1 MLKPNLFLIS
11 LLIIAPIYLLTAQE
25 MSPEEKRRFEKLFY
39 GNLDFKTGYEY
50 HIKGQIYKAREH
62 YTKAMYSLRDE
73 KKWMGMIR
81 VGGRVITTYS
91 GSKNDSLGIAV
102 ADTLLATIN
111 REAPLYKDSTAAIYK
126 GLLNVYYDRLDNK
139 KGLEA
144 GYKLRW
150 LLKKKYQTDIINP
163 FVDIYALMGQFH
175 YREGNIDS
183 AFHYLQTAH
192 DIIPQLDKVSPDKA
206 SFMLALYGDL
216 LFSISNYGG
225 AINMLE
231 RATDYA
237 KAIFG
242 EDNPEIGRYYSS
254 LAGYYQ
260 SLGEHPSSIEYNQKA
275 LYLYE
280 AGEGRPDIFY
290 YYIIPNVHL
299 NLCTD
304 YIQLDQLEKANYHHE
319 RASTYIKNSKK
330 NLELSTDLLH
340 VKGDLLLAQNQTE
353 EALSFYNKA
362 KALYIKNIAAGIY
375 PYSSNE
381 FNLMILNSD
390 IANAHKISGSLDSA
404 IFFYKQAISMGKE
417 YYEEQLT
424 ALKANW
430 YYTLTDIYM
439 GKGQLDS
446 ALYHN
451 QNSLISTC
459 HYFTHEDYFTLPQS
473 KDFQNI
479 TETYL
484 VLRQKAKLIHQL
496 AQLAP
501 QEEEQLKLLKKA
513 LDFITLSDAVHVE
526 NLKKASLYRTAKSAT
541 LIENSIHNY
550 KEGLNIAHEAYTITT
565 DPSYLDQCFYFTQKM
580 KAQQLWM
587 SILDSNS
594 KNFANLDQE
603 LLNRERDL
611 LADIAFYESKI
622 REVTTNN
629 DTASIYKYRNENLFG
644 KKEELTKLYRQL
656 ESDNP
661 DYYETKYAFIPEDEQ
676 SLKNVLASD
685 EALVEYVLTDSLLY
699 TFVLTQE
706 KQLKLYQSKTSTGLA
721 EQVDELNALL
731 QNSAM
736 LRKSSR
742 QRFIQISHQLYQ
754 ALIQPIADDIKDK
767 NRLII
772 IGDGLTNYIPFET
785 LVATNSPN
793 TFDQLD
799 YLIKDFEITYHYSST
814 LFAKARKNQ
823 AINKTELF
831 AFAPVYDEIESS
843 TEIALETN
851 NLRAFND
858 DRTFNPLP
866 ESEREVNNIAH
877 VFELDGRKSA
887 VYLRQKASEVALK
900 HQLEQAFQYI
910 HIAGHSF
917 ADLENPNFSGVAC
930 YSDTTLVEEDGILY
944 SGEIYGLSTTADL
957 ITLSSC
963 ESGYGKLQG
972 TEGLLGLN
980 RAFIYA
986 GAQNVVFSLWKVYDK
1001 VSAQLMIDFYEG
1013 VVKEDLAYPGSLR
1026 QAKLKQI
1033 SNPATASPH
1042 YWGAYLLIGR

>member
-1 MLKPNLFLIS
+1 MRKPNLFLIS

-39 GNLDFKTGYEY
+39 GNHDFKTGYEY
-50 HIKGQIYKAREH
+50 HVKGQIYKAREY
-62 YTKAMYSLRDE
+62 YTKAMYSLREE

-91 GSKNDSLGIAV
+91 GSENDSLGIAV
-102 ADTLLATIN
+102 ADTLFATVN
-111 REAPLYKDSTAAIYK
+111 RAAPLYKDSTAAIYK

-139 KGLEA
+139 KGLEV
-144 GYKLRW
+144 GHKLGW

-163 FVDIYALMGQFH
+163 FVDIYGLMGQFH

-183 AFHYLQTAH
+183 AFYYLQTAH
-192 DIIPQLDKVSPDKA
+192 DIIPQLERVSPDKA
-206 SFMLALYGDL
+206 SFTLAIFGDL
-216 LFSISNYGG
+216 LFSIGNYGG

-254 LAGYYQ
+254 IAGYYQ
-260 SLGEHPSSIEYNQKA
+260 SLGEHPSSIEYYQKA

-290 YYIIPNVHL
+290 YHIIPNVHL
-299 NLCTD
+299 LLCAD
-304 YIQLDQLEKANYHHE
+304 YIQLDQLDKADYHHKK
-319 RASTYIKNSKK
+319 AYTYIKNSKK
-330 NLELSTDLLH
+330 NLELSTDLFH
-340 VKGDLLLAQNQTE
+340 VKGDLLLAHNQTE

-375 PYSSNE
+375 PFSSNE
-381 FNLMILNSD
+381 YNLMILNSD
-390 IANAHKISGSLDSA
+390 IAKAHQVSGSLDSA
-404 IFFYKQAISMGKE
+404 IFFYKEAISMSEK
-417 YYEEQLT
+417 YHEEQLT

-430 YYTLTDIYM
+430 YHTLADIYM
-439 GKGQLDS
+439 GTEQLDS
-446 ALYHN
+446 ALYYN

-459 HYFTHEDYFTLPQS
+459 HYFTPEDYFTLPQS

-484 VLRQKAKLIHQL
+484 VLRQKANVIRQL
-496 AQLAP
+496 AQLVP
-501 QEEEQLKLLKKA
+501 QEEEQLRLLKKA

-541 LIENSIHNY
+541 LVENSIYNY
-550 KEGLNIAHEAYTITT
+550 KEGLNLAYEVYTITS
-565 DPSYLDQCFYFTQKM
+565 DPSYIDQSFYFTQKM

-587 SILDSNS
+587 SILDSKS
-594 KNFANLDQE
+594 KNFAKLDQE
-603 LLNRERDL
+603 LLNQERDL
-611 LADIAFYESKI
+611 LADIAYYESKI
-622 REVTTNN
+622 REAAANN
-629 DTASIYKYRNENLFG
+629 DTASVYKYRNENLFG
-644 KKEELTKLYRQL
+644 KKEDLAKLYRQL
-656 ESDNP
+656 ESNNP

-676 SLKNVLASD
+676 SLKNVLTSE
-685 EALVEYVLTDSLLY
+685 EALIEYVFTDSLLY
-699 TFVLTQE
+699 TFVLTPE
-706 KQLKLYQSKTSTGLA
+706 KQFKLYQSKISNGFA
-721 EQVDELNALL
+721 KQVDELNALL

-742 QRFIQISHQLYQ
+742 ERFIQLSHQLYQ

-772 IGDGLTNYIPFET
+772 IGDGLTNYIPFGT
-785 LVATNSPN
+785 LVSANSTN
-793 TFDQLD
+793 TFDQLE
-799 YLIKDFEITYHYSST
+799 YLIKDFEIVYHYSST

-823 AINKTELF
+823 VANNTELF
-831 AFAPVYDEIESS
+831 AFAPVYDEIENN
-843 TEIALETN
+843 TAIALETN
-851 NLRAFND
+851 NLRAFNED
-858 DRTFNPLP
+858 GTFNPLP
-866 ESEREVNNIAH
+866 ESEKEVNNIAH
-877 VFELDGRKSA
+877 VFEQDGKKSA
-887 VYLRQKASEVALK
+887 VYLRQKANEAALK
-900 HQLEQAFQYI
+900 HQLEQTYQYI

-930 YSDTTLVEEDGILY
+930 YSDTALVEEDGILY
-944 SGEIYGLSTTADL
+944 SGEIYGLSTAADL

-1013 VVKEDLAYPGSLR
+1013 VVREDLPYSNSLR